1 MAHRLRGGKPGA
13 RRGAGEGED
22 QRGQRGLPGHP
33 GGRHRGVAIRGKGHG
48 RHPQDVPGAQG
59 RSSPWAARPWAGSGD
74 APGHL
79 LRLDPRPE
87 GVHVGLVLRA
97 PAHEDGDRH
106 DAGKRVRSERRRIR
120 PHGVDERERADTG
133 SSRQDA
139 EGRILKGVPAGE
151 VLLLLGSNVGQRE
164 KRLREGLALLSRKVE
179 VVRVSRVYASEPWG
193 KTDQRWFLNVA
204 VRGICPLSPDG
215 LLAFAKEVEAAAGRK
230 ERERWGPRELD
241 VDNRSFDGRAAGE
254 QYDLGSSQGVQG
266 SARGASDMRQWH
278 MGPYPLRKAVALCVL
293 ALFLVSPAAC
303 RRKQETPPPPGEAET
318 INLNAISQIENYKEI
333 LRKDPNNLQALI
345 NIANL
350 YFDTRQDLPAI
361 EHYRKALALDPRNVN
376 VRTDM
381 AVCFRRSGNPDRA
394 VEELK
399 KAISIDPRHAQSRY
413 NLGIILIHDKGDI
426 EGGIRAWEALLEN
439 VPNYQY
445 RDSLKGE
452 IERMRGMSGS
462 AKPKYK

>member
-1 MAHRLRGGKPGA
+1 M
-13 RRGAGEGED
+13 
-22 QRGQRGLPGHP
+22 
-33 GGRHRGVAIRGKGHG
+33 
-48 RHPQDVPGAQG
+48 
-59 RSSPWAARPWAGSGD
+59 
-74 APGHL
+74 
-79 LRLDPRPE
+79 
-87 GVHVGLVLRA
+87 
-97 PAHEDGDRH
+97 
-106 DAGKRVRSERRRIR
+106 KRCRM
-120 PHGVDERERADTG
+120 
-133 SSRQDA
+133 
-139 EGRILKGVPAGE
+139 
-151 VLLLLGSNVGQRE
+151 
-164 KRLREGLALLSRKVE
+164 
-179 VVRVSRVYASEPWG
+179 
-193 KTDQRWFLNVA
+193 
-204 VRGICPLSPDG
+204 C
-215 LLAFAKEVEAAAGRK
+215 
-230 ERERWGPRELD
+230 
-241 VDNRSFDGRAAGE
+241 
-254 QYDLGSSQGVQG
+254 
-266 SARGASDMRQWH
+266 
-278 MGPYPLRKAVALCVL
+278 PYPLRKAVALCVL

-303 RRKQETPPPPGEAET
+303 RRKQESPPPGEAET

-462 AKPKYK
+462 VKPKYK